1 MMEAAMG
8 PALADRLAT
17 RFDRIPLGRAVR
29 TDEVASA
36 VAFLASQDA
45 AGITGANLVVDGGL
59 TSTLYVMETIPNE
72 KEVND
77 G

>member
-1 MMEAAMG
+1 
-8 PALADRLAT
+8 
-17 RFDRIPLGRAVR
+17 
-29 TDEVASA
+29 VASA